1 MLNINSPISS
11 DLVNNKNVK
20 EKINK
25 QKNNFSNSS
34 KTNSNFLTKEI
45 NIFDDSSKTNNII
58 IYDWDDTFLCT
69 TFFSP
74 FGYFDESIYLNI
86 NQDLQI
92 KKLEAIVL
100 SLLTLSTL
108 KGDVYIITNS
118 EPGWVE
124 FSSQKIFPSLLESN
138 ILKKISIISARGL
151 YEKHFPR
158 DGKRWK
164 MEAFNDIVNKYNQK
178 LLTNIMS
185 IGDSI
190 NEIEAG
196 KKLGLSFQKSF
207 IKTIKLKDFPLVD
220 ELINQLNIIR
230 QKFEYIFYLKKNL
243 TIKVERKIPNLKHK
257 KSKSVQI

>member
-1 MLNINSPISS
+1 MLNINSQISS
-11 DLVNNKNVK
+11 DLFNNDNLEEKKNT
-20 EKINK
+20 
-25 QKNNFSNSS
+25 FSNSTKNTS
-34 KTNSNFLTKEI
+34 HFLTKEL
-45 NIFDDSSKTNNII
+45 NIFDDPSKTNNII

-74 FGYFDESIYLNI
+74 FGYFDESIYLSI

-92 KKLEAIVL
+92 KKLESIVL
-100 SLLTLSTL
+100 SLLALSIL

-138 ILKKISIISARGL
+138 VLKKINIISARGL
-151 YEKHFPR
+151 YEKQFPR
-158 DGKRWK
+158 DGKKWK
-164 MEAFNDIVNKYNQK
+164 MEAFNDIVNKYNQQ

-196 KKLGLSFQKSF
+196 KRLGLSFQKSF

-243 TIKVERKIPNLKHK
+243 TIKVERKIPNLKNKTHK
-257 KSKSVQI
+257 KSLSVQI